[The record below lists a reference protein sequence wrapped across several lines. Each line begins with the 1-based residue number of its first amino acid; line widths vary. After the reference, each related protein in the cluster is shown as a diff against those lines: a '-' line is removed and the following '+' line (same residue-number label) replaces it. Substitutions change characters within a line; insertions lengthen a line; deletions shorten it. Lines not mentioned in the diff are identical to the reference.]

1 MSRHQLK
8 VLLND
13 NGPVRSRPAEG
24 AATAVSGRPAS
35 NGMKILVTGGAGY
48 IGSILVPELLR
59 AGHAVTVIDNFTYG
73 QTSLLDVCNF
83 KALKVINGDARDE
96 KLVQRHIQEKDFI
109 IPLACIV
116 GAPACDRDPVAA
128 RTINLEA
135 VQMILRLRDKKQ
147 KIIFPNTN
155 SGYGLMAEGVA
166 YCDEKSSLQPVSL
179 YGQLKVQAEKELLE
193 AGNAIT
199 LRLATV
205 FGISPR
211 MRLDLLVNDFV
222 YRAVNDGAVVI
233 FEPHFKRNYIH
244 VRDVAHAFLY
254 AMKHFDAMKNEAYNV
269 GLSDANISKAEL
281 CEEIKKQIP
290 RFVFLESKI
299 GEDPDKRNYIV
310 SNEKIE
316 KTGFKTQVSLREGI
330 AELIKGYRIIKR
342 SQFANI

>member
-1 MSRHQLK
+1 
-8 VLLND
+8 
-13 NGPVRSRPAEG
+13 
-24 AATAVSGRPAS
+24 
-35 NGMKILVTGGAGY
+35 MKILVTGAAGY
-48 IGSILVPELLR
+48 IGSVLVPELLR
-59 AGHAVTVIDNFTYG
+59 SGHEVTAIDNFLYN
-73 QTSLLDVCNF
+73 QSSLLDVCNF
-83 KALKVINGDARDE
+83 KTLNLVRGDVRDE
-96 KLVQRHIQEKDFI
+96 ALIKKHLEGQDFI

-116 GAPACDRDPVAA
+116 GAPACSRDPIAA

-135 VQMILRLRDKKQ
+135 IQLILKLRSESQ

-155 SGYGLMAEGVA
+155 SGYGRMAEGVA
-166 YCDEKSSLQPVSL
+166 FCDETSPLDPVSL

-222 YRAVNDGAVVI
+222 YRALNDGAVVL

-244 VRDVAHAFLY
+244 VRDVVRAFIHALDNFET
-254 AMKHFDAMKNEAYNV
+254 MKNQTYNV
-269 GLSDANISKAEL
+269 GLSDANLSKLEL

-290 RFVFLESKI
+290 RFVFVESKI
-299 GEDPDKRNYIV
+299 GEDPDKRNYII

-316 KTGFKTQVSLREGI
+316 KTGFKTQVSLVDGI
-330 AELIKGYRIIKR
+330 SELIKGYQVIKR
-342 SQFANI
+342 NNFSNI